1 MPRKPPETKPRSR
14 KPALKAVP
22 KATVSP
28 ITQALVQ
35 RKEPF
40 VEIAYGGSVMVR
52 PKKDIDAYLNG
63 KGDLP
68 EDFKRALVGL
78 YVTYVYSG
86 DPCGWQDE

>member
-14 KPALKAVP
+14 KPSLKAVP

-40 VEIAYGGSVMVR
+40 VEIAYNGNVMVR
-52 PKKDIDAYLNG
+52 PKKDVDAYLNG

-68 EDFKRALVGL
+68 EEFKRALIGIYL
-78 YVTYVYSG
+78 TYVYSA
-86 DPCGWQDE
+86 DPMARQDE